1 MLVWFLE
8 RPFASFFLLAYL
20 AFLGVN
26 ALASRRE
33 ASEIAGYYVA
43 NRRLGGVAVGL
54 SFFAT
59 FASTNSYIGH
69 AGKGYEYGLPWMT
82 MAFMLILFT
91 LLSWKI
97 VGPKTRELA
106 ASFDALTMPDFLAGR
121 FNNDRS
127 TGLLKISSAI
137 VIVLCSFL
145 YLVAIFKG
153 VGHLFS
159 NFFGLSYEQSIFL
172 ALAVVVAYTSIGG
185 FLSVVRTDML
195 QGCMMIIGAMMMFF
209 FVTRAS
215 GGVGSIFELAERE
228 ETSFIFDLNGGIP
241 FFVLL
246 GIALSGSLKLLV
258 DPRQLTRFYALRDAR
273 AVKTAL
279 WISLLGLTVV
289 QLCLYPI
296 GIYAHF
302 LIVDVTDTDLIVP
315 TLLTSGT
322 VFPSWAADFLFVSIL
337 AAAMSSIDS
346 VLLVSAST
354 FYKNIVAPY
363 VLDSKPVFWT
373 RAAVVLMAVMAAIF
387 SINPPGDI
395 IEITIFSGSL
405 YAVCFFPAVVLG
417 LHWSRGSSLAVLWS
431 MVLGVSTL
439 FAWLL
444 LDFKETLH
452 EVFPALLVSL
462 TAYVICSMM
471 SNDNNSDI
479 EVSSQS
485 NSA

>member
-1 MLVWFLE
+1 MFVWFLE
-8 RPFASFFLLAYL
+8 HPSAALFLLAYL
-20 AFLGVN
+20 AFLAGN

-33 ASEIAGYYVA
+33 ASNISGYYVA

-121 FNNDRS
+121 FNNERS
-127 TGLLKISSAI
+127 TGSLKIFSAI

-159 NFFGLSYEQSIFL
+159 NFFGLTYEQSIFI
-172 ALAVVVAYTSIGG
+172 ALAVVVAYTSVGG

-195 QGCMMIIGAMMMFF
+195 QGGMMIIGALMMFF

-215 GGVGSIFELAERE
+215 GGVGSILDLAERQK
-228 ETSFIFDLNGGIP
+228 TSFIFDLNGGIP
-241 FFVLL
+241 FFVLI
-246 GIALSGSLKLLV
+246 GIALSGALKLMV

-273 AVKTAL
+273 AIKTAL

-322 VFPSWAADFLFVSIL
+322 VFPSWASDFLFVSIL

-373 RAAVVLMAVMAAIF
+373 RTAVVLMAIMAAIF

-417 LHWSRGSSLAVLWS
+417 LHWRRGSSLAVLWS
-431 MVLGVSTL
+431 MFLGISTL
-439 FAWLL
+439 FVWLL
-444 LDFKETLH
+444 FDLKQTLH
-452 EVFPALLVSL
+452 EVFPALLVSI

-471 SNDNNSDI
+471 SDNNNSDI
-479 EVSSQS
+479 KISSQS
-485 NSA
+485 KSA